1 MAAKIPPKVSKWVD
15 VGVSFGAAL
24 VIWGAL
30 RKITHAADADIWLW
44 IGLTTEA
51 VIFALYGVLYI
62 VFPAEDAPG
71 HDEELLSVSGVA
83 KAAGGPQTMQAL
95 QQSFEQLNATVAGL
109 KDVTDMAAASQDF
122 TKKTREVTTQLD
134 AVKSAYSDAAAS
146 VGAFAQATSGA
157 QQFHEQIQ
165 VLTKNLSSLNTIYEL
180 ELQDSNNHLKALN
193 SFYFKLTEVSNT
205 MMGSV
210 EDAKRVQEQV
220 GQLAGNLGRLNSIY
234 GNMLTAMQGRS

>member
-1 MAAKIPPKVSKWVD
+1 MAAKIPAQVSKWVD

-30 RKITHAADADIWLW
+30 RKITHAPDADTWLW

-51 VIFALYGVLYI
+51 LIFALYGVLYI
-62 VFPAEDAPG
+62 IYPAEKSAG
-71 HDEELLSVSGVA
+71 HEEEQFSVGGVA
-83 KAAGGPQTMQAL
+83 NFAGGPQTMKAL
-95 QQSFEQLNATVAGL
+95 QESFEQLNATVAGL

-122 TKKTREVTTQLD
+122 AKKTREVTGQLD
-134 AVKSAYSDAAAS
+134 AVKSAYTDAAAS

-165 VLTKNLSSLNTIYEL
+165 SLTKNLTSLNAIYEL

-193 SFYFKLTEVSNT
+193 SFYGKLSEVST
-205 MMGSV
+205 AMMSSV
-210 EDAKRVQEQV
+210 DDAKKVQEQI

-234 GNMLTAMQGRS
+234 GNMLTAMQGRA